1 MYPCVELEDSAVL
14 EERGEGSELKLE
26 AGDFGRFHEEP
37 MDYAGVDPL
46 TLDFDAGRGVYFS
59 VPPQKKIKIKINTG
73 PRRIGDNM
81 SIFIKGRGGRE
92 K

>member
-26 AGDFGRFHEEP
+26 DGDFGRFHEEP

-59 VPPQKKIKIKINTG
+59 VPPPKKNKNKNKYWAPEDWG
-73 PRRIGDNM
+73 
-81 SIFIKGRGGRE
+81 
-92 K
+92 